1 MPPPSH
7 EIPAI
12 EIFSIGTE
20 LVLGRIQD
28 TNGHWIAQEI
38 AKVGGILRRATMI
51 PDELNEIVL
60 ALQEAVDRGS
70 KIIITT
76 GGLGPTP
83 DDLTVAAV
91 SLLAGVNPVVDDFTL
106 EDFMRRRNISD
117 RDSVSP
123 GLLKMATVPTGAKV
137 FQNPAGWAPCTMVGV
152 AGATILSLPG
162 PPKEMMALFSRYVE
176 VFISETY
183 ETKIASVRVVV
194 DMFESEVSPLLQEV
208 MQRFPNTYLKAY
220 VAMRHDAHGMPVD
233 LVARAENPAS
243 AQELLDRSV
252 DLFGKLVTERGKTME
267 FFEGRP

>member
-1 MPPPSH
+1 MPPLSP

-83 DDLTVAAV
+83 DDLTVA
-91 SLLAGVNPVVDDFTL
+91 
-106 EDFMRRRNISD
+106 
-117 RDSVSP
+117 
-123 GLLKMATVPTGAKV
+123 TVPTGAKV

-162 PPKEMMALFSRYVE
+162 PPQGDDG
-176 VFISETY
+176 
-183 ETKIASVRVVV
+183 VVQSICRG
-194 DMFESEVSPLLQEV
+194 FYF
-208 MQRFPNTYLKAY
+208 R
-220 VAMRHDAHGMPVD
+220 D
-233 LVARAENPAS
+233 L
-243 AQELLDRSV
+243 
-252 DLFGKLVTERGKTME
+252 
-267 FFEGRP
+267 